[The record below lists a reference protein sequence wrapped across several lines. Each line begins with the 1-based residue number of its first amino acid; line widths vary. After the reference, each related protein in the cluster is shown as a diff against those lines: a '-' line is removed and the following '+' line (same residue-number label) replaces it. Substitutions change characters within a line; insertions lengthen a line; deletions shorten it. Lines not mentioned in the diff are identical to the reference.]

1 MKIKNKPIVFL
12 SIFLILIILFVK
24 VYFFSK
30 IDKAEISFF
39 AFDTNVLISLYEE
52 STEID
57 YSLLLDDCKNIVDG
71 YEDLFSR
78 TYEDSE
84 LYKINNREN
93 SKIECSID
101 TAFLFFVSKKFYK
114 ETNEKFDIS
123 VGCLVDEW
131 TDARENAILPT
142 EIAIKTAKETT
153 KNINYN
159 MTFLDSDGIEK
170 NCDII
175 FDEIYENIYADYID
189 KLNDLKNKKNYKF
202 FIEFTGMSKYDFGA
216 IAKGYVADQLKYELK
231 KWNING
237 LINFGGNVLCIGEK
251 PKNKKYNIGINKP
264 FSNGEIIGK
273 IELVDETAVTSGVYQ
288 RYVEIDNKIYSHIID
303 TETGY
308 PIDNELLSVTVVCKN
323 SIVADVLSTT
333 FMILGVRDSEKY
345 VDELRESGK
354 DLKVYFIDDEYNYLE
369 Y

>member
-1 MKIKNKPIVFL
+1 MKIKNKPIIFL
-12 SIFLILIILFVK
+12 FIFLILIILFVK
-24 VYFFSK
+24 IYFFNK
-30 IDKAEISFF
+30 VDRADINFF
-39 AFDTNVLISLYEE
+39 AFDTNVFISLYEE

-57 YSLLLDDCKNIVDG
+57 YSVLLDDCKNMVDE
-71 YEDLFSR
+71 YEYLFSR

-93 SKIECSID
+93 RKTECSID
-101 TAFLFFVSKKFYK
+101 TAFLFFASKKFYK

-123 VGCLVDEW
+123 VGCLVDVW
-131 TDARENAILPT
+131 TDVRENAILPT
-142 EIAIKTAKETT
+142 ETAIKTAKETA
-153 KNINYN
+153 KNMNYN
-159 MTFLDSDGIEK
+159 IYFLDSDGIEK
-170 NCDII
+170 NCDVI
-175 FDEIYENIYADYID
+175 FDEIYEKIYDNYID
-189 KLNDLKNKKNYKF
+189 MLNGLKNTKNYKF
-202 FIEFTGMSKYDFGA
+202 FIEFIGNSKYDFGA

-231 KWNING
+231 KSNING

-264 FSNGEIIGK
+264 FSNGEVIGK
-273 IELVDETAVTSGVYQ
+273 IELVDESAVTSGVYQ

-308 PIDNELLSVTVVCKN
+308 PIDNELLSATVVCKN

-333 FMILGVRDSEKY
+333 IMVLGIKESEIY
-345 VDELRESGK
+345 VDELRVSGK
-354 DLKVYFIDDEYNYLE
+354 DVRVYFVDDNYNYIK